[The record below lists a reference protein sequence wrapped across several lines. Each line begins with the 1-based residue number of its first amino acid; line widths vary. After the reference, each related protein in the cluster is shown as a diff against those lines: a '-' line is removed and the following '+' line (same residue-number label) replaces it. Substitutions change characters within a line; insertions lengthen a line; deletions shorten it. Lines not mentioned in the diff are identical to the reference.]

1 VAYDFNLGNKM
12 NFDEWKLR
20 DIHKGNFFITDGII
34 DIERWSKSDFKVLFL
49 LKEAY
54 SDTPQ
59 SDGEWDLVEYLSQ
72 GSSNLK
78 SKMWSTVSQWCFGL
92 KKLIETNEV
101 VCFDDNHKNNPEY
114 NEAFLSCAVINIKKS
129 SGYKSSDKDDLSKY
143 VISDWDLLAQQID
156 EISPDIIICGSTWP
170 IIKSQINHEKCGEWL
185 YKTNEYHFVDFWHP
199 ANHYPNK
206 LNYYSLLTVLK
217 LNIDKWYGKV

>member
-1 VAYDFNLGNKM
+1 MK
-12 NFDEWKLR
+12 FDIWKQR

-34 DIERWSKSDFKVLFL
+34 NIDQWNKSDFKILFL

-59 SDGEWDLVEYLSQ
+59 SDGEWDLVKYLNS
-72 GSSNLK
+72 GIPSIK

-92 KKLIETNEV
+92 KTLTETNEII
-101 VCFDDNHKNNPEY
+101 CFDENHKNNPEY
-114 NEAFLSCAVINIKKS
+114 NDAFLSCAVVNIKKS

-143 VISDWDLLAQQID
+143 VASDWDLLEQQID

-170 IIKSQINHEKCGEWL
+170 IIKSKISHEKCGEWL
-185 YKTNEYHFVDFWHP
+185 YKTKNHYFVDFWHP

-206 LNYYSLLTVLK
+206 LNYYSLLTALK
-217 LNIDKWYGKV
+217 LNIDKWNVKA